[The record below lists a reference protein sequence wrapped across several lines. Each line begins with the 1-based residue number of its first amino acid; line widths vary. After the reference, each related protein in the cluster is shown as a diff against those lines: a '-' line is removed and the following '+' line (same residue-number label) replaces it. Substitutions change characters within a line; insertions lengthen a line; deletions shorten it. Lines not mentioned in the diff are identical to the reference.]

1 MPVIP
6 GAESYFHAGTSG
18 TGVLLCHGFTGS
30 PGSLRPWAEYLAEAG
45 LTVSV
50 PRLPGHGTTW
60 QEMSRT
66 RWEDWYAEAD
76 RAYGGLRGQTNEI
89 FVMGLSMGGC
99 LALRMAELRGAG
111 VSGLVLVNPSLAPD
125 TKLFLLA
132 PVLKLVVPSLPGIAS
147 DIKKQGVQEL
157 GYTRVP
163 VRAAASLPALWRL
176 TQSQLADV
184 TQPVLVY
191 RSTVDHVV
199 GPASMRVLQAGLRPG
214 QLAVRECPDS
224 YHVATLD
231 NDAPTIFAGSLEFVR
246 AHNHAE
252 TE

>member
-6 GAESYFHAGTSG
+6 GAEAYFHAGTGG

-30 PGSLRPWAEYLAEAG
+30 PGSLRPWAEYLAGAG

-76 RAYGGLRGQTNEI
+76 RAFEELRGQSNET

-111 VSGLVLVNPSLAPD
+111 VSGLVLVNPSVAPD

-132 PVLKLVVPSLPGIAS
+132 PALKWVVPSLPGIAS
-147 DIKKQGVQEL
+147 DIKKEGVQEL

-176 TQSQLADV
+176 TRSRLGEV
-184 TQPVLVY
+184 IQPVLVY

-199 GPASMRVLQAGLRPG
+199 GPASMRVLQSALPPG
-214 QLAVRECPDS
+214 QLTVRDCPDS

-246 AHNHAE
+246 AQSHAE